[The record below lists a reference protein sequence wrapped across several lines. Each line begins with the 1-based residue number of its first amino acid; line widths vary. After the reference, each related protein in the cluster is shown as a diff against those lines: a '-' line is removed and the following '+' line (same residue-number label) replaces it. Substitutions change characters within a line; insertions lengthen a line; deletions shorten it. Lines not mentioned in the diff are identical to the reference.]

1 MPDTSYKKIANL
13 LLLISATFLLLYVL
27 FLLSDLIL
35 ILALSVLLA
44 FIFSPFVFLLEQ
56 RGFSRLSST
65 LIVFAGMA
73 IIIYVSLSVVIPK
86 FSFQMNQLITR
97 LEQFSLTD
105 QLKAVQDWLAVSLP
119 FVDFTNLTTRMEEV
133 ISTQLVNSVESLS
146 LLLSSIVSVIAVLV
160 IVPFITFF
168 LLKDSKRILQG
179 ILQIVPNNY
188 FEMSYWI
195 IKKVSLQLGLF
206 VRAWIFDA
214 AFVGTLLGFGF
225 YIIGIPNAL
234 PLGVIA
240 GLGHLIPYFGPVI
253 GGVPAIIL
261 SIMVNGDLSQVP
273 LIILVVLSVYTV
285 DNGFVQPYIFGK
297 SVDIHPILIILLII
311 AGGQLFGL
319 IGMLLAIPV
328 ATVIKTTAKEI
339 YFAFKNYRIVRI

>member
-1 MPDTSYKKIANL
+1 MPDTSYKKIVTL
-13 LLLISATFLLLYVL
+13 LLWVSATILLLYVL

-56 RGFSRLSST
+56 KGFSRLSST
-65 LIVFAGMA
+65 LIVFAGLS
-73 IIIYVSLSVVIPK
+73 ILIYLSLSVVIPK
-86 FSFQMNQLITR
+86 FSFQMNQLIER

-105 QLKAVQDWLAVSLP
+105 QLKTVQDWLAVSLP
-119 FVDFTNLTTRMEEV
+119 FIDFTNLTTRLEEV

-146 LLLSSIVSVIAVLV
+146 LLLSSIVSVVAVIV

-168 LLKDSKRILQG
+168 ILKDSKRILQG
-179 ILQIVPNNY
+179 ILQMVPNNY

-195 IKKVSLQLGLF
+195 VKKVSLQLGLF

-225 YIIGIPNAL
+225 FIIGIPNAF
-234 PLGVIA
+234 PLGVIG

-273 LIILVVLSVYTV
+273 LIFLVVLSVYTV
-285 DNGFVQPYIFGK
+285 DNGFVQPYVFGK

-311 AGGQLFGL
+311 AGGQMFGL

-328 ATVIKTTAKEI
+328 ATVVKTTAI
-339 YFAFKNYRIVRI
+339 QVYFAFKNYKIVRV

>member
-1 MPDTSYKKIANL
+1 MPDTTYKKIVNL
-13 LLLISATFLLLYVL
+13 LLWISGTFLLLYVL
-27 FLLSDLIL
+27 FLLSDLII

-44 FIFSPFVFLLEQ
+44 FIFVPFVFLLEQ

-65 LIVFAGMA
+65 LIVFAGLSVT
-73 IIIYVSLSVVIPK
+73 IYLGLSVVIPK

-97 LEQFSLTD
+97 LEQFSLTE

-119 FVDFTNLTTRMEEV
+119 FIDLTNLTTRLEEV

-146 LLLSSIVSVIAVLV
+146 LLLSSIVSIVAVLV

-168 LLKDSKRILQG
+168 LVKDSKKILQG
-179 ILQIVPNNY
+179 ILQMIPNNY

-214 AFVGTLLGFGF
+214 TFVGTLLGFGF

-240 GLGHLIPYFGPVI
+240 GLGHLIPYFGPII
-253 GGVPAIIL
+253 GGIPAIIL
-261 SIMVNGDLSQVP
+261 SIMITGDLSQVP
-273 LIILVVLSVYTV
+273 LIILVVLIVYIV
-285 DNGFVQPYIFGK
+285 DNGFVQPYVFGK

-339 YFAFKNYRIVRI
+339 YFAFKNYRIVRA